1 MKSYFDD
8 WNNIKEFPNIESYT
22 DSILFKNFLMNK
34 QDAKKELKLSKE
46 ITKKK
51 YQISHMFNI
60 KFGKNFLNQKPESL
74 KIFEKRLAK
83 YLFDPDSKFLAKFP
97 KLQRKLRHEK
107 KISEEILKS
116 RIDIGSMVFF
126 DLRGKNRRKT
136 RNINNG
142 KEKILTI
149 SKNFTSSP
157 IKDIVGNTYYKT
169 KFWDKNSKRLKSYF
183 KNKLAK
189 YRNNYIEEENENNEK
204 HFNIDNEENI
214 SIKGLVI
221 KDYNTQREKSNL
233 KLNTISNINNSGSNN
248 SHVNTNIKSNT
259 LSNNSNI
266 NSINKH
272 NIYLKNNMGM
282 DKNKSVVFNYLDKMD
297 PSSLDI
303 KINESISF
311 GLKDSKRKRSSINK
325 YSENNTDNDKYIT
338 SYNMDFRKL
347 DDLIPKLTIY
357 NNLSRNQNNNSN
369 YFTKSN
375 TNTATNRNNI
385 YNISN
390 IKANNKNLLFTI
402 TNFNKKKN
410 INKNILKNFKEFK
423 INSSHKYSPRYYL
436 QKSEDALKKKN
447 IKYKNNLNN
456 QIIKLN
462 KYTNKCNTE
471 LIKLIDGNNDDN
483 YKERKKEIINKTKL
497 DIKEILVGKTNNSSK
512 NKNEIP
518 QIKNK
523 AKEKDTI
530 RNLIKIAIYDMGD
543 NFGKLEPKKKEKVLK
558 KKIHYI
564 SDEQALE
571 MIEDMIEK
579 EKELN
584 IKDIIGNNQK
594 TQIRKENNMKLI
606 RKKAESN
613 YEKMLKL
620 KNMILIDK
628 GKVLKPN
635 IQNLDI

>member
-189 YRNNYIEEENENNEK
+189 YRNNYIEEENENDEK
-204 HFNIDNEENI
+204 HFNIDNEENN
-214 SIKGLVI
+214 SIKALVI

-584 IKDIIGNNQK
+584 IKDIIGNDQK

>member
-189 YRNNYIEEENENNEK
+189 YRNNYIEEENENDEK
-204 HFNIDNEENI
+204 HFNIDNEENN
-214 SIKGLVI
+214 SIKALVI

-584 IKDIIGNNQK
+584 IKDIIGNDQK

-635 IQNLDI
+635 TQNLDI

>member
-357 NNLSRNQNNNSN
+357 NN
-369 YFTKSN
+369 F
-375 TNTATNRNNI
+375 I
-385 YNISN
+385 
-390 IKANNKNLLFTI
+390 LL
-402 TNFNKKKN
+402 
-410 INKNILKNFKEFK
+410 
-423 INSSHKYSPRYYL
+423 
-436 QKSEDALKKKN
+436 
-447 IKYKNNLNN
+447 N
-456 QIIKLN
+456 QIQIQL
-462 KYTNKCNTE
+462 
-471 LIKLIDGNNDDN
+471 LI
-483 YKERKKEIINKTKL
+483 EII
-497 DIKEILVGKTNNSSK
+497 
-512 NKNEIP
+512 
-518 QIKNK
+518 
-523 AKEKDTI
+523 
-530 RNLIKIAIYDMGD
+530 
-543 NFGKLEPKKKEKVLK
+543 
-558 KKIHYI
+558 YI
-564 SDEQALE
+564 
-571 MIEDMIEK
+571 I
-579 EKELN
+579 
-584 IKDIIGNNQK
+584 
-594 TQIRKENNMKLI
+594 
-606 RKKAESN
+606 
-613 YEKMLKL
+613 
-620 KNMILIDK
+620 
-628 GKVLKPN
+628 
-635 IQNLDI
+635 

>member
-584 IKDIIGNNQK
+584 IKDIIGNDQK

>member
-325 YSENNTDNDKYIT
+325 YSENNTDNDKFIT

-584 IKDIIGNNQK
+584 IKDIIGNDQK

-635 IQNLDI
+635 TQNLDI

>member
-46 ITKKK
+46 ITKRK

-189 YRNNYIEEENENNEK
+189 YRNNYIEEENENDEK
-204 HFNIDNEENI
+204 HFNIDNEENN
-214 SIKGLVI
+214 SIKALVI

-584 IKDIIGNNQK
+584 IKDIIGNDQK

-628 GKVLKPN
+628 GKILKPN
-635 IQNLDI
+635 TQNLDI

>member
-390 IKANNKNLLFTI
+390 IKTNNKNLLFTI

-584 IKDIIGNNQK
+584 IKDIIGNDQK

-635 IQNLDI
+635 TQNLDI

>member
-189 YRNNYIEEENENNEK
+189 YRNNYIEEENENDEK
-204 HFNIDNEENI
+204 HFNIDNEENN
-214 SIKGLVI
+214 SIKALVI

-483 YKERKKEIINKTKL
+483 YKERKKEIINKT
-497 DIKEILVGKTNNSSK
+497 NFSWK
-512 NKNEIP
+512 NKYF
-518 QIKNK
+518 IKK
-523 AKEKDTI
+523 
-530 RNLIKIAIYDMGD
+530 
-543 NFGKLEPKKKEKVLK
+543 
-558 KKIHYI
+558 
-564 SDEQALE
+564 
-571 MIEDMIEK
+571 
-579 EKELN
+579 
-584 IKDIIGNNQK
+584 
-594 TQIRKENNMKLI
+594 
-606 RKKAESN
+606 
-613 YEKMLKL
+613 
-620 KNMILIDK
+620 
-628 GKVLKPN
+628 
-635 IQNLDI
+635 

>member
-584 IKDIIGNNQK
+584 IKDIIGNDQK

-635 IQNLDI
+635 TQNLDI

>member
-189 YRNNYIEEENENNEK
+189 YRNNYIEEENENDEK
-204 HFNIDNEENI
+204 HFNIDNEENN
-214 SIKGLVI
+214 SIKALVI

-325 YSENNTDNDKYIT
+325 YSENNTDNDKFIT

-390 IKANNKNLLFTI
+390 IKENNKNLLFTI
-402 TNFNKKKN
+402 TNFDKKKN
-410 INKNILKNFKEFK
+410 INKNILKNFKEIK

-462 KYTNKCNTE
+462 
-471 LIKLIDGNNDDN
+471 
-483 YKERKKEIINKTKL
+483 
-497 DIKEILVGKTNNSSK
+497 
-512 NKNEIP
+512 
-518 QIKNK
+518 
-523 AKEKDTI
+523 
-530 RNLIKIAIYDMGD
+530 
-543 NFGKLEPKKKEKVLK
+543 
-558 KKIHYI
+558 
-564 SDEQALE
+564 
-571 MIEDMIEK
+571 
-579 EKELN
+579 
-584 IKDIIGNNQK
+584 
-594 TQIRKENNMKLI
+594 
-606 RKKAESN
+606 
-613 YEKMLKL
+613 
-620 KNMILIDK
+620 
-628 GKVLKPN
+628 
-635 IQNLDI
+635 

>member
-189 YRNNYIEEENENNEK
+189 YRNNYIEEENENDEK
-204 HFNIDNEENI
+204 HFNIDNEENN
-214 SIKGLVI
+214 SIKALVI

-584 IKDIIGNNQK
+584 IKDIIGNDQK
-594 TQIRKENNMKLI
+594 TQIKKENNMKLI

-628 GKVLKPN
+628 GKILKPN

>member
-189 YRNNYIEEENENNEK
+189 YRNNYIEEENENYEK
-204 HFNIDNEENI
+204 HFNIDNEENN
-214 SIKGLVI
+214 SIKALVI

-584 IKDIIGNNQK
+584 IKDIIGNDQK
-594 TQIRKENNMKLI
+594 TQIKKENNMKLI

-628 GKVLKPN
+628 GKILKPN